1 MKKTNEVSKLVG
13 VSRRTLQYYDNE
25 GLLDVKRSKN
35 NYRLYDE
42 NALERIWKIMLYKE
56 MGFNLKEIHELLLL
70 SENEQKDYLKGHM
83 QKIEEE
89 INALQDQIDFIL
101 MIIEQ
106 EMPNV
111 SEDDSGT
118 TYVQR
123 IRELKK
129 KVKYGGQKYDR
140 KYYIEGIRKLRYR
153 LDEAYQQLQQGHFR
167 YAIYDTYAVMR
178 KTMEILTQYVEGTGR
193 RENSLEKNIQI
204 CEKKQLLGNNM
215 EILDGLQEV
224 RCICENSEEDFE
236 IEQTIDYDKTYFCIM
251 QIKDLLNI
259 TERVVVNR

>member
-1 MKKTNEVSKLVG
+1 MAFYEKNNQYSPKGYCYYACVIGYALYAERGKAVMKKTNEVSKLVG

-123 IRELKK
+123 IRELKN

-140 KYYIEGIRKLRYR
+140 KYYI
-153 LDEAYQQLQQGHFR
+153 
-167 YAIYDTYAVMR
+167 
-178 KTMEILTQYVEGTGR
+178 
-193 RENSLEKNIQI
+193 
-204 CEKKQLLGNNM
+204 
-215 EILDGLQEV
+215 
-224 RCICENSEEDFE
+224 
-236 IEQTIDYDKTYFCIM
+236 
-251 QIKDLLNI
+251 
-259 TERVVVNR
+259 

>member
-123 IRELKK
+123 IRELKN

-167 YAIYDTYAVMR
+167 YAIYDTYA
-178 KTMEILTQYVEGTGR
+178 
-193 RENSLEKNIQI
+193 
-204 CEKKQLLGNNM
+204 
-215 EILDGLQEV
+215 
-224 RCICENSEEDFE
+224 
-236 IEQTIDYDKTYFCIM
+236 
-251 QIKDLLNI
+251 
-259 TERVVVNR
+259 

>member
-1 MKKTNEVSKLVG
+1 MAFYEKNNQYSPKGYCYYACVIGYALYAERGKAVMKKTNEVSKLVG

-123 IRELKK
+123 IRELKN

-167 YAIYDTYAVMR
+167 YAIYALY
-178 KTMEILTQYVEGTGR
+178 L
-193 RENSLEKNIQI
+193 
-204 CEKKQLLGNNM
+204 
-215 EILDGLQEV
+215 
-224 RCICENSEEDFE
+224 
-236 IEQTIDYDKTYFCIM
+236 
-251 QIKDLLNI
+251 
-259 TERVVVNR
+259 